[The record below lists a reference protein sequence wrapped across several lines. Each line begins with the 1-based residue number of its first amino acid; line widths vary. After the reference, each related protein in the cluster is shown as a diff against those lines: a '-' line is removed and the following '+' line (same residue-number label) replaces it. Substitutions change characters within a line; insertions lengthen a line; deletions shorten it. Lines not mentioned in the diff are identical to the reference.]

1 MNGLT
6 PKNLIPKWM
15 RPDEAREELARN
27 LDTVLP
33 QWSEAGAV
41 GSETPPTLQT
51 PIGGPPHLNL
61 PFEPQLAASG
71 ELNAAAIMEQATAV
85 VRKFETEHLAAQTK
99 IDELSTAVIK
109 AAADQKQDRQKIGF
123 LELEN
128 LQLRNDIQNLSAT
141 NEGYRQFFERILE
154 KCDEFDIQR
163 RPKPAR
169 AKRERKPKQETVQCD
184 ESTSS
189 ETSSE
194 TSLQALLPLSVPS
207 PT

>member
-1 MNGLT
+1 MMNGLT

-41 GSETPPTLQT
+41 GSETPGTGLPVPQ
-51 PIGGPPHLNL
+51 L
-61 PFEPQLAASG
+61 PFQPQLAASG

-85 VRKFETEHLAAQTK
+85 VRKFENEHLAAQTE
-99 IDELSTAVIK
+99 IERLSGAVIQ
-109 AAADQKQDRQKIGF
+109 AASEQKSDRQKIAF

-128 LQLRNDIQNLSAT
+128 LQLRNDIQTLSAT
-141 NEGYRQFFERILE
+141 VEGYRQFYERIIE
-154 KCDEFDIQR
+154 KCDEFEIKR

-169 AKRERKPKQETVQCD
+169 AKRGRKQEHEETLPCND
-184 ESTSS
+184 MTLETISTPPSASSEPPPTSS
-189 ETSSE
+189 S
-194 TSLQALLPLSVPS
+194 
-207 PT
+207 